1 MFMGSVVRPLKVRR
15 CLKCGEPL
23 KVFAAYLP
31 GVGEVRMGCYVKAA
45 RESEKFAIIL

>member
-1 MFMGSVVRPLKVRR
+1 MGGVSRIVEVRR

-31 GVGEVRMGCYVKAA
+31 GVGEVCMGCYVKAA
-45 RESEKFAIIL
+45 RESEKLAIIR